1 MQELLQTLT
10 TNPYT
15 FIILLTLILSPIGL
29 LLSWLALRFKKVN
42 KYMFTTGMTLV
53 FISIALQ
60 IFIPSI
66 STVKQQD
73 AIHNI
78 KARATKEGNQLIIH
92 SESKWIND
100 GTFEIVGENDTHY
113 FIKDGPRVIEVNKL
127 EADQQ

>member
-66 STVKQQD
+66 STVKKQD
-73 AIHNI
+73 AVHNI
-78 KARATKEGNQLIIH
+78 KARATKEGNQLVIH
-92 SESKWIND
+92 SESKWLND
-100 GTFEIVGENDTHY
+100 GTF
-113 FIKDGPRVIEVNKL
+113 
-127 EADQQ
+127 